1 VRSKEKCYETK
12 TQQSKIQPNISS
24 FISNLDICPLISQ
37 SDIVSNFDILHIC
50 VTGIQESNLSMIGDK
65 VPTIFFSGS
74 GLGIKPFCLGN
85 SKKRKISYTS
95 ILFLFSPVCP
105 L

>member
-1 VRSKEKCYETK
+1 
-12 TQQSKIQPNISS
+12 
-24 FISNLDICPLISQ
+24 
-37 SDIVSNFDILHIC
+37 
-50 VTGIQESNLSMIGDK
+50 MIGDK